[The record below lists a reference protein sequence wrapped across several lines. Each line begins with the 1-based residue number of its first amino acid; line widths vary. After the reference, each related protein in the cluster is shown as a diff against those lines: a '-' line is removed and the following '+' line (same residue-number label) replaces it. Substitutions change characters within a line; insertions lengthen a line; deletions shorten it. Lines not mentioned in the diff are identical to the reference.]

1 MDTVQIC
8 ANMYLL
14 QFVQISVYTV
24 HCTTVSAICVRKNQ
38 CVRTIVYNSQCL
50 VCSEYEQYVQVRMFN
65 KCMYSEETLDMVV
78 YNLAADMRWR
88 QYGVQICV
96 NMCP

>member
-1 MDTVQIC
+1 M
-8 ANMYLL
+8 
-14 QFVQISVYTV
+14 QISVYTV

-50 VCSEYEQYVQVRMFN
+50 VCSEYEQYLQVRMFN

>member
-1 MDTVQIC
+1 MCKYVSVTIC
-8 ANMYLL
+8 ANKC
-14 QFVQISVYTV
+14 V
-24 HCTTVSAICVRKNQ
+24 HCTLYNSQ
-38 CVRTIVYNSQCL
+38 CNMCPYESVCTYNSQCL

-88 QYGVQICV
+88 QYGVQICA